1 MTLAVAAAVAAAIAL
16 PHHLPLSRVA
26 PMLGAS
32 IWLFALTLRALAC
45 VFAAMFVL
53 FSLPAT
59 RLFEVLTHWCWH
71 AVLPLVGTHLP
82 LEGHR
87 LGDTATLLPGLF
99 LAVST
104 LSVVWALMRTA
115 HAVHK
120 MLRRHALAGGPM
132 GSVIVP
138 DGDVLVAA
146 AGLRRPTVVV
156 SAGALC
162 AFDDEELAASVDH
175 ERGHIVRHHRFLLV
189 LGEIC
194 RTVGRFVPGAAP
206 ALGQLHFHLERDADE
221 YALDQTRNPL
231 ALASAICK
239 AAAGQGAAVPLMG
252 LHGRSRLTLRL
263 EYLMAGGRQRASDA
277 VEKGARMLAVVM
289 LSVTLFLA
297 ASAPGVALER
307 GVILPGLPSA
317 AAWHC

>member
-189 LGEIC
+189 LGELC

-221 YALDQTRNPL
+221 YALARQHDPL

-239 AAAGQGAAVPLMG
+239 AAGASTPIPAALALEGDGDVVD
-252 LHGRSRLTLRL
+252 RLRL
-263 EYLMAGGRQRASDA
+263 LTSGSPRGGRALHSTA
-277 VEKGARMLAVVM
+277 MVLAVAMIALAIDLTAALTGVADPGDAS
-289 LSVTLFLA
+289 LLA
-297 ASAPGVALER
+297 AAPV
-307 GVILPGLPSA
+307 V
-317 AAWHC
+317 HCPA

>member
-138 DGDVLVAA
+138 DGEVLVAA

-189 LGEIC
+189 LGELC

-221 YALDQTRNPL
+221 YALARQHDPL

-239 AAAGQGAAVPLMG
+239 AAGASTPIPATLALEGDGDVVD
-252 LHGRSRLTLRL
+252 RLRL
-263 EYLMAGGRQRASDA
+263 LTSGSPRGGRALHSTA
-277 VEKGARMLAVVM
+277 MVLAVAMIALAIDLTAALTGVADPGDAS
-289 LSVTLFLA
+289 LLA
-297 ASAPGVALER
+297 AAPV
-307 GVILPGLPSA
+307 V
-317 AAWHC
+317 HCPA

>member
-71 AVLPLVGTHLP
+71 AVLPLLGTHLP

-138 DGDVLVAA
+138 DGEVLVAA

-189 LGEIC
+189 LGELC

-221 YALDQTRNPL
+221 YALARRHDPL

-239 AAAGQGAAVPLMG
+239 AAGASTPIPAALALEGDGDVVD
-252 LHGRSRLTLRL
+252 RLRL
-263 EYLMAGGRQRASDA
+263 LTSGSPRGGRALHSTA
-277 VEKGARMLAVVM
+277 MVLAVAMIALAIDLTAALTGVADPGGAS
-289 LSVTLFLA
+289 LLA
-297 ASAPGVALER
+297 AAPV
-307 GVILPGLPSA
+307 V
-317 AAWHC
+317 HCPA

>member
-16 PHHLPLSRVA
+16 PHHLPLSRVT

-189 LGEIC
+189 LGELC

-221 YALDQTRNPL
+221 YALARQHDPL

-239 AAAGQGAAVPLMG
+239 AAGASTPIPAALALEGDGDVVD
-252 LHGRSRLTLRL
+252 RLRL
-263 EYLMAGGRQRASDA
+263 LTSGSPRGGRALHSTA
-277 VEKGARMLAVVM
+277 MVLAVAMIALAIDLTAALTGVADPGDAS
-289 LSVTLFLA
+289 LLA
-297 ASAPGVALER
+297 AAPV
-307 GVILPGLPSA
+307 V
-317 AAWHC
+317 HCPA